1 MQSELSRRDV
11 IGGLWA
17 GTAAAIVSVGTW
29 TPAHSQT
36 RGLLD
41 KLRASKKVRVGV
53 ANQPPFSGITP
64 DGKLIGMAPTVCQAI
79 LNRLGIPEM
88 EGTIATYGELVPGMM
103 AGRWDF
109 IAASLTITQQ
119 RCAQVSFSDPILFD
133 GGSIVSL
140 KGAIA
145 DPPKTLADLIARK
158 FTVGVQAGGNHSR
171 VLQAAGIEPAN
182 LLQFTSDV
190 SIIDGLVAKRIQ
202 IAYAS
207 SAGMRNTYRQ
217 RKLEVDMTFPV
228 ADDPV
233 NGSACAFRPTDTD
246 LHTAFQEQLG
256 LMKTSGEWQKLA
268 ASFGFDIPQEMERL
282 TAQQLCTTTKK

>member
-1 MQSELSRRDV
+1 MQPELSRRRLV
-11 IGGLWA
+11 GGLVA
-17 GTAAAIVSVGTW
+17 GAAVAMSARGTGAQAQA
-29 TPAHSQT
+29 P
-36 RGLLD
+36 GLLE
-41 KLRASKKVRVGV
+41 KLRAAKKVRVGV
-53 ANQPPFSGITP
+53 ANQPPFSGLTP

-79 LNRLGIPEM
+79 LARLGIPEM

-119 RCAQVSFSDPILFD
+119 RCAQVAFSDPILFD

-140 KGAIA
+140 KGAIPN
-145 DPPKTLADLIARK
+145 PPKTLAELIAGK
-158 FTVGVQAGGNHSR
+158 FTVGAQAGGNHSR
-171 VLQAAGIEPAN
+171 VLQAAGIDPAN

-202 IAYAS
+202 VAYAS

-233 NGSACAFRPTDTD
+233 NGSACAFRPADTD

-256 LMKTSGEWQKLA
+256 LMKKSGEWQKVA
-268 ASFGFDIPQEMERL
+268 ASFGFDIPPEMESL
-282 TAQQLCTTTKK
+282 TAQQLCASSKK